1 MEKLQKKLGTNFISY
16 HGCGV
21 YRLDGSNVLIT
32 NGVPCFYPIKDC
44 FWMNAKDATNRI
56 RTRSADNNNIMT
68 NPNYKRRYFNSLTKE
83 HTSYSTDESSTS
95 ESGYSDNYPSSDE
108 DSNTDKLTIDMKED
122 SNTDKLTIDMK
133 ETD

>member
-1 MEKLQKKLGTNFISY
+1 MEKLQKKLDTNFISY

-32 NGVPCFYPIKDC
+32 NDISCSNPIKDC
-44 FWMNAKDATNRI
+44 FWMKAKDATNHI
-56 RTRSADNNNIMT
+56 RTRSATNTNTLT
-68 NPNYKRRYFNSLTKE
+68 NPHYKRWYLEAQTRE
-83 HTSYSTDESSTS
+83 HTSYSTDESSTD

-108 DSNTDKLTIDMKED
+108 DSKTGKLTID
-122 SNTDKLTIDMK
+122 IK

>member
-1 MEKLQKKLGTNFISY
+1 MEKLQQKLDTNFISY

-32 NGVPCFYPIKDC
+32 NNIPCSNPIKNC
-44 FWMNAKDATNRI
+44 FWMKAKDATNHI
-56 RTRSADNNNIMT
+56 RTRSACNNSIMT
-68 NPNYKRRYFNSLTKE
+68 HPSYKRRYFESQTKE
-83 HTSYSTDESSTS
+83 HTSYSTDESSTD

-108 DSNTDKLTIDMKED
+108 DSKSSDEDSKTGKLTID
-122 SNTDKLTIDMK
+122 IK

>member
-1 MEKLQKKLGTNFISY
+1 MEKLQKKLDTNFISY

-32 NGVPCFYPIKDC
+32 NDIPCSNPIKNC
-44 FWMNAKDATNRI
+44 FWMKAKDARNHI
-56 RTRSADNNNIMT
+56 RTRSAFNNNIMT
-68 NPNYKRRYFNSLTKE
+68 NPHYKRRYFESQTRE
-83 HTSYSTDESSTS
+83 HTSYSTDESSTD

-108 DSNTDKLTIDMKED
+108 DSKTGKLTID
-122 SNTDKLTIDMK
+122 IK